1 MYARLSRRAALVLAA
16 ALCSAPLFAQQPVSI
31 RAIDPSTF
39 ASVMFGDATNNASR
53 VVQVPGTQ
61 AATNYWT
68 IRLSD
73 GTNYLT
79 PATDYVHDAA
89 ITIGSATGP
98 LIVGRASAATP
109 SAVSADND
117 AAAVWV
123 DRTGAIVSAVGA
135 SASAG
140 IAASECIITSA
151 ASTNATNC
159 KASAGNWYGYD
170 LINTTTTTYYL
181 RLYNLATSPTCSSAT
196 GFIRSIPIPPASAAG
211 GAGGAIRITTVPIA
225 YATGIAFCLTGGAAS
240 TDNTNAATG
249 IYGAMVLK

>member
-1 MYARLSRRAALVLAA
+1 MYARLIRRAALVLTAG
-16 ALCSAPLFAQQPVSI
+16 LVSAPLYAQQPVSI

-68 IRLSD
+68 IRLTD
-73 GTNYLT
+73 GTSYLT
-79 PATDYVHDAA
+79 PASDYVHDTA
-89 ITIGSATGP
+89 ITMATATGP
-98 LIVGRASAATP
+98 LGVGRASDAAP
-109 SAVSADND
+109 SAVTADNK
-117 AAAVWV
+117 ATALWAL
-123 DRTGAIVSAVGA
+123 RTGAMVTATGA

-140 IAASECIITSA
+140 IAATECIITSA

-159 KASAGNWYGYD
+159 KASPGNWYGYD

-211 GAGGAIRITTVPIA
+211 GAGGAIRIALLPIA
-225 YATGIAFCLTGGAAS
+225 YSTGIAFCLTGGAAS

-249 IYGAMVLK
+249 VFGALVLK